1 MNFEKFKKQNFV
13 PTSVILEELLTGIF
27 YRESH
32 NTWIY
37 YLDDCDFETG
47 THFTV
52 ERQEES
58 FDDFILRTLHRVIL
72 RENNLQKDAPDFWKE
87 AAINYD
93 ILQSKW
99 Q

>member
-1 MNFEKFKKQNFV
+1 MNFEAFKKQNLV
-13 PTSVILEELLTGIF
+13 PTSVILSGILTGIF
-27 YRESH
+27 YRQSH

-37 YLDDCDFETG
+37 YLDDFDFYAG
-47 THFTV
+47 NYFTS
-52 ERQEES
+52 EESDES
-58 FDDFILRTLHRVIL
+58 FDDFILRILHRVIL

-87 AAINYD
+87 ASINYD